1 MKITTKILTV
11 ALAVLM
17 LLTLAACGDTNDTN
31 GDGTSYNSGT
41 EQQETSSD
49 NDSDDNDSVADAS
62 SSQGIEN
69 VNPIGQSATSTFA
82 NRYDVKENATITVD
96 EIIRGEEA
104 LAFIQEKMG
113 SGYWTAANP
122 EDESEEYLIAKITFT
137 LNSYDDGDSKEISS
151 FYATSSDGTTYP
163 ALLASMFYNDDDFMQ
178 ISNHTIAVGETISA
192 YQIFQVKK
200 DDTNPMA
207 TYRNNL
213 ADNSDGLWFELY

>member
-1 MKITTKILTV
+1 MRITTKILALT
-11 ALAVLM
+11 LAVLM

-31 GDGTSYNSGT
+31 GDDTSYDSGT
-41 EQQETSSD
+41 EQQETP
-49 NDSDDNDSVADAS
+49 SDDNDDDNAAESS

-82 NRYDVKENATITVD
+82 NRYDVEENATIVVD
-96 EIIRGEEA
+96 EVIRGEEA

-113 SGYWTAANP
+113 DGYWTATNP

-137 LNSYDDGDSKEISS
+137 LNSYDDGDSREISS

-163 ALLASMFYNDDDFMQ
+163 ALLASMFYNDDDFVQ

-200 DDTNPMA
+200 SDTNPMA